1 MKNTGENSLPPVGDH
16 IVYLTL
22 NLSIIGIIYVVLAG
36 VVASLT
42 QVMFG
47 SFDETWTKRTLGY
60 QLVDVSLEM
69 SLLVVLSFWITYFVH
84 FIVPILAVSTRLE
97 QYIELYGERMVF
109 TYAVFLFANDLKEKL
124 LFVYNRITGGG
135 VLPSRAANTKGY

>member
-1 MKNTGENSLPPVGDH
+1 MKNTGQNRLPPVRDH

-47 SFDETWTKRTLGY
+47 CFDETWTQRTLGY
-60 QLVDVSLEM
+60 QLADVSLEL
-69 SLLVVLSFWITYFVH
+69 SFLVVMSFWITYFVH
-84 FIVPILAVSTRLE
+84 FIVPVLAVSNRLE
-97 QYIELYGERMVF
+97 EYIELYGERMVF
-109 TYAVFLFANDLKEKL
+109 TYAVFLFANELKEKL
-124 LFVYNRITGGG
+124 LFVYNRITGGDAP
-135 VLPSRAANTKGY
+135 PSQGKTGD